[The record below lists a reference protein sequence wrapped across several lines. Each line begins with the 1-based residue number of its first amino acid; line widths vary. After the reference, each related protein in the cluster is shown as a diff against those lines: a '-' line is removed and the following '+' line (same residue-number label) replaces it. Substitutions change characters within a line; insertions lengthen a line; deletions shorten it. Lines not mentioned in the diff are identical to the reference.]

1 MSITQEQ
8 LPQLVSGGGTVYT
21 TQRDKIGRIGQI
33 YLDNQTGEPKWV
45 TVSTGLFGTSES
57 FVPLAEAIVD
67 GDDIVVGYD
76 KDTVKDAPRIDPDGD
91 LSPEEEQQLYSYY
104 EIEHGHYGYQ
114 DTPDTVTGYAT
125 GTSDAG
131 IAGPGITD
139 GGVSSGPQDQGRS
152 VGGTDD
158 AMTRSEE
165 HLNVG
170 TRTEEAGRARLR
182 KYVVTENVTQTV
194 PVSHEEVRLEREPI
208 TDANR
213 DEALQGPAITE
224 DEHEVTL
231 HQERPV
237 VEKEAVPV
245 ERVRVGT
252 ETVTDEAT
260 VSEDVRREEVDL
272 DRGTEGYGTDRGPGT
287 TR

>member
-8 LPQLVSGGGTVYT
+8 LPQLASGGGNVYS

-57 FVPLAEAIVD
+57 FVPLTEAIVD
-67 GDDIVVGYD
+67 GDDIVVEYD
-76 KDTVKDAPRIDPDGD
+76 KDKVKDAPRIEPDGD
-91 LSPEEEQQLYSYY
+91 LSPEEEHQLYFYY
-104 EIEHGHYGYQ
+104 GTEHGDYGHH
-114 DTPDTVTGYAT
+114 DTAGTVTGDRT
-125 GTSDAG
+125 GTSDV
-131 IAGPGITD
+131 GITEQ
-139 GGVSSGPQDQGRS
+139 QDLTTGDADDVPTAGRR
-152 VGGTDD
+152 GTSDD

-165 HLNVG
+165 RVNVG
-170 TRTEEAGRARLR
+170 TRTEETGRARLR

-194 PVSHEEVRLEREPI
+194 PVSHEEVRVEREPI
-208 TDANR
+208 TEANR
-213 DEALQGPAITE
+213 DEALQGPDISE

-245 ERVRVGT
+245 ERVRMDT
-252 ETVTDEAT
+252 ETVADEET
-260 VSEDVRREEVDL
+260 VSEDVRREEVEL
-272 DRGTEGYGTDRGPGT
+272 DRGAGDPDTGRDPGT